1 MISGGKAT
9 GRKGAANL
17 ARGAGAGVS
26 PRISRLIREAWLLVV
41 GAALIYLALILA
53 TFNRA
58 DPGWS
63 QSGTIGRPLANK
75 GGPFGAWLSDLMLS
89 LFGWSAWWW
98 VVLGI
103 ALIWLGYRRTAQ
115 PSDTHDH
122 SFGVGAF
129 GFALLLIASAAI
141 ESLRLY
147 KLGGGLPSVPGG
159 IIGDIVSRISSGYL
173 GFNGGTLLLIALFA
187 AGWSLF
193 SGMSWLKVAERIGY
207 SFEWTWQRLRAR
219 RQERHDRMI
228 GEEATFERDAI
239 VAEIKQKRDD
249 DPLPPVRIERPVQP
263 IQKSERVAREKQ
275 QPLFSDLPDSQLP
288 PLSLLEEPPVS
299 QESVSA
305 ESLEFTSRLIERKLA
320 DFGVEVKVLAAYPGP
335 VITRYEV
342 EPAIGVKGAQV
353 VNLVRDLARA
363 LSVVSIRVVETI
375 PGKSCMGLEIPNPR
389 RHIVKLVEILGST
402 VYHDSASLL
411 TLALGKDIA
420 GKPVVADL
428 AKMPHL
434 LVAGTTGSGKSV
446 ALNAMILSLIYKA
459 EPSKVKL
466 LMIDPKMLELS
477 VYDEIPHLIA
487 PVVTDMKLAAY
498 GLNWCIAEMERRF
511 KVMSSQGVRN
521 LSGFNHKIADAKKAG
536 KPITNPFTLTPD
548 APEPLLEMPL
558 IVVVIDELADLMM
571 VQGKKIEELIAR
583 LAQKARAAGIHLLL
597 ATQRPSVDVITGLIK
612 ANIPTR
618 VAFQVSSKIDSRTIL
633 DQMGAESLLGQG
645 DMLYLAPGTGL
656 TQRVHGAFVSDKEV
670 HEVVSWLKAHGAPQY
685 EDGVLDAPALD
696 GDGEGGAAGEGGAD
710 AEADP
715 MYDQAVQV
723 VLNSRRASISLVQ
736 RHLRIGYNR
745 AARLIEQMEKAGLV
759 SPMQTNGNREVL
771 VPKRA
776 EA

>member
-1 MISGGKAT
+1 M
-9 GRKGAANL
+9 
-17 ARGAGAGVS
+17 
-26 PRISRLIREAWLLVV
+26 
-41 GAALIYLALILA
+41 ALILA
-53 TFNRA
+53 TFNRS

-75 GGPFGAWLSDLMLS
+75 GGPFGAWLSDFLLS
-89 LFGWSAWWW
+89 LFGWSAWWL
-98 VVLGI
+98 VIVGV
-103 ALIWLGYRRTAQ
+103 ALLWLGVRRLTHL
-115 PSDTHDH
+115 PDEHDH
-122 SFGVGAF
+122 SLKVGAVGF
-129 GFALLLIASAAI
+129 GLLLVSSAAI
-141 ESLRLY
+141 ESMRLY
-147 KLGGGLPSVPGG
+147 NLGAALPATPGG
-159 IIGDIVSRISSGYL
+159 IIGDIISRLSSGVL

-193 SGMSWLKVAERIGY
+193 SGLSWLKISEKIGY
-207 SFEWTWQRLRAR
+207 AFEWTWRRFRAR
-219 RQERHDRMI
+219 RQERQDEMI
-228 GEEATFERDAI
+228 GEEARVEREMV
-239 VAEIKQKRDD
+239 VAEIKQKRDE
-249 DPLPPVRIERPVQP
+249 DPSPPIRIERPVQP
-263 IQKSERVAREKQ
+263 IQQSERVAREKQ
-275 QPLFSDLPDSQLP
+275 KPLFTELPDSPLP
-288 PLSLLEEPPVS
+288 PLSLLEEPPPN
-299 QESVSA
+299 QETVSA

-335 VITRYEV
+335 VITRYEI

-353 VNLVRDLARA
+353 VGLVRDLARA

-389 RHIVKLVEILGST
+389 RHIVKLLEILGST
-402 VYHDSASLL
+402 TYNDSSSLL
-411 TLALGKDIA
+411 TLALGKDIG

-446 ALNAMILSLIYKA
+446 ALNAMILSLLYKA
-459 EPSKVKL
+459 EPHKVKL

-477 VYDEIPHLIA
+477 VYDGIAHLIA

-511 KVMSSQGVRN
+511 KWMSSQGVRN
-521 LSGFNHKIADAKKAG
+521 LTGFNHKLAEAKKAG
-536 KPITNPFTLTPD
+536 KPITNPFSLTPD
-548 APEPLLEMPL
+548 APEPLEPLPL
-558 IVVVIDELADLMM
+558 IIVVIDELADLMM
-571 VQGKKIEELIAR
+571 VQGKKIEELITR

-645 DMLYLAPGTGL
+645 DMLYLPPGTGL
-656 TQRVHGAFVSDKEV
+656 TQRVHGAFVSDSEV
-670 HEVVSWLKAHGAPQY
+670 HAVVDWLKQQGEPQY
-685 EDGVLDAPALD
+685 YEGVLDASGVD
-696 GDGEGGAAGEGGAD
+696 GDGDGAGAGASGEAGQVD

-723 VLNSRRASISLVQ
+723 VLSSRRASISLVQ